1 MNFLQQKRIL
11 LWVIAV
17 LLMFN
22 ITAGIT
28 ILFHIFGEDPTETKA
43 EQSDFLQTELNLNNT
58 QVRGLG
64 RIKAQFKQSS
74 EPVASS
80 IKLVRLKIVNE
91 LAESQPDTVRIRE
104 LADQLG
110 VLQGELTYRI
120 ASQYIGI
127 KDLCDPQ
134 QAQKLNNSYKHLF
147 GVDEGSLDRG
157 RQYRHRHGKQGNEG
171 E

>member
-1 MNFLQQKRIL
+1 MNFLRQKQIL
-11 LWVIAV
+11 LWVVAI
-17 LLMFN
+17 LLVFN
-22 ITAGIT
+22 ISAGIT
-28 ILFHIFGEDPTETKA
+28 ILYHIFGGNSSGTQM
-43 EQSDFLQTELNLNNT
+43 EQSNFLQTELNLDKE

-80 IKLVRLKIVNE
+80 IILVRSKIVNE
-91 LAESQPDTVRIRE
+91 LAESQPDTVRLRE
-104 LADQLG
+104 LSDKLG

-127 KDLCDPQ
+127 KDLCNPQ
-134 QAQKLNNSYKHLF
+134 QAQKLNSTYKYLL
-147 GVDEGSLDRG
+147 GVDDSSLQKG
-157 RQYRHRHGKQGNEG
+157 RQFRHRHGQQKREG

>member
-1 MNFLQQKRIL
+1 MNFLRQKQIL
-11 LWVIAV
+11 LWVIAI
-17 LLMFN
+17 LLVFN
-22 ITAGIT
+22 ISAGIT
-28 ILFHIFGEDPTETKA
+28 ILYHIFGGNSSDTQV
-43 EQSDFLQTELNLNNT
+43 EQSNFLQTELNLDKE

-64 RIKAQFKQSS
+64 RIKAQFNQSS
-74 EPVASS
+74 EPVATN
-80 IKLVRLKIVNE
+80 IILVRSKIVNE
-91 LAESQPDTVRIRE
+91 LAERHPDTVKIRK
-104 LADQLG
+104 LADKLG
-110 VLQGELTYRI
+110 VMQGDLTYRI

-157 RQYRHRHGKQGNEG
+157 RQYRHRHGQQGNKG